1 MYVGWG
7 RGWLQA
13 WRVERRIGVRM
24 DRPEFERLAIEHL
37 DAVYRMALSLTRD
50 PNEADEVVQD
60 VYVRAF
66 RPSAVA
72 RFEDMA
78 DENDR
83 GGTGGMRSWLFTITH
98 NVFYTKVKRQ
108 ARRPTPVGEFF
119 AEAADGPLPDEP
131 PPVWDQGDMDW
142 EQVDSRLKDAI
153 DKLKPEHRTVLMM
166 WGVDGLKYREIAEIL
181 EVPIGTVMSR
191 LHRARK
197 QVAEALVSDEGAVE
211 ELGLGRLLAGD
222 EDEAPA
228 APVAPTSPE
237 RSP

>member
-1 MYVGWG
+1 M
-7 RGWLQA
+7 
-13 WRVERRIGVRM
+13 E
-24 DRPEFERLAIEHL
+24 RPEFERLAVEHL

-60 VYVRAF
+60 VYARAF

-78 DENDR
+78 DESDR

-119 AEAADGPLPDEP
+119 AEAADGPLPGEAP
-131 PPVWDQGDMDW
+131 SVWDQSDLDW

-153 DKLKPEHRTVLMM
+153 DALKPEHRMVLMM

-197 QVAEALVSDEGAVE
+197 QVAEALTGDHEAAA
-211 ELGLGRLLAGD
+211 ELGLGRLIRGD
-222 EDEAPA
+222 REENEPARVRPAPVSPPA
-228 APVAPTSPE
+228 ATPTPLGSRAGP
-237 RSP
+237 RTGPAAG